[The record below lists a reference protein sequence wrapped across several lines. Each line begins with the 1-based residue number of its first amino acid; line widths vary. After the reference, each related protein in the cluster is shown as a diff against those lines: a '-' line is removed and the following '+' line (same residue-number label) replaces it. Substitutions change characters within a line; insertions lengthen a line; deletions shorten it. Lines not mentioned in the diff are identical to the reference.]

1 MRDVKSMWQMLWN
14 ESLMYFDNLF
24 IIQDVYFTESRKVN
38 QL

>member
-24 IIQDVYFTESRKVN
+24 IIQDVYFTES
-38 QL
+38 QDF